1 MLKVFLVE
9 DESVVRESLKNNI
22 PWTEYGFSFAGE
34 ASDGEMALPLIRKT
48 SPDVLITDIKMPFM
62 DGLSLCHIAR
72 KEFPSMKMIVMSGYD
87 DFEYAKRAIQEGV
100 DQYISKP
107 VTRRSMKETLDS
119 VRDKIESER
128 SQQGYLMQYQ
138 LETQEY
144 EQLQRREFL
153 EKVLTGTM
161 PVKDIYVE
169 AGKLSLDISASAFS
183 LILFSLKDK
192 ENPID
197 GVTSVSS
204 DEYLTAVEKLMSY
217 FLRFPS
223 YILSRWSINTYIV
236 IVKGE
241 ADTVEDYVKRGVD
254 KITETCGDKSS
265 HLDWYVT
272 AGKVVERFSALEECF
287 NDANHA
293 FACRFFM
300 TDQHI
305 LTEEMAE
312 KYTSSQKD
320 GDIEN
325 VDCSQLDLS
334 VIKGFLQAGK
344 SSEASEFVSDYIAGF
359 GEAMNSQVFR
369 NYFALH
375 MLFGTRG
382 FLESIGVTDREI
394 KETIYQ
400 IEKEYDLES
409 EQMEDY
415 LEKLIISA
423 IELRDNASDS
433 RGNKLI
439 SDALNY
445 IDENYMYESCTL
457 SSIAQA
463 LNVNSSY
470 FSNIFSKEMNMTF
483 VKFLTS
489 KRLEK
494 ARELL
499 SKKRMHTADVAAA
512 VGYKDA
518 HYFSFVFRKMYGM
531 SPRDYRNQTS

>member
-22 PWTEYGFSFAGE
+22 PWSEYGFTFAGE

-128 SQQGYLMQYQ
+128 FQQGYLMQYQ

-169 AGKLSLDISASAFS
+169 AAKLSLDISASAFS
-183 LILFSLKDK
+183 LILFSLRDK
-192 ENPID
+192 EIQIEEA
-197 GVTSVSS
+197 SS
-204 DEYLTAVEKLMSY
+204 DEYMSALEKLMSY

-241 ADTVEDYVKRGVD
+241 ADTVDEYVRRGVD
-254 KITETCGDKSS
+254 KVTETCSGKEA

-287 NDANHA
+287 NNANHA

-300 TDQHI
+300 TDQHV

-312 KYTSSQKD
+312 KYTSSQKG
-320 GDIEN
+320 GDIES
-325 VDCSQLDLS
+325 VDCSQLDPA
-334 VIKGFLQAGK
+334 VIKGFLQAGE
-344 SSEASEFVSDYIAGF
+344 SSEASEFATDYIAGF
-359 GEAMNSQVFR
+359 GEAMDSQVFR
-369 NYFALH
+369 NYFAIH
-375 MLFGTRG
+375 TLFCTRG
-382 FLESIGVTDREI
+382 FLESIGIADKDIVDN
-394 KETIYQ
+394 IYQ
-400 IEKEYDLES
+400 IEKEYDLET
-409 EQMEDY
+409 EQMGNY
-415 LEKLIISA
+415 LEHLIISA
-423 IELRDNASDS
+423 IELRDNASES

-439 SDALNY
+439 SDALSY
-445 IDENYMYESCTL
+445 IDDNYMNENCTL
-457 SSIAQA
+457 GEVASA